1 MKIQIK
7 YKDMHCQLAEQR
19 FLTTIKILKKYE
31 TMQTQQDKLDFIDEI
46 NSLLPVVITETTKS
60 IHIKPII
67 KMLNQTFLFCD
78 EAEGVQVKS
87 TSTTTKG
94 VRICKVELLNIPKVG
109 DCNG

>member
-7 YKDMHCQLAEQR
+7 YKDMHCHLAEQR

-31 TMQTQQDKLDFIDEI
+31 TMKTQQDKLNFIDEI
-46 NSLLPVVITETTKS
+46 NNLLPVLITETTKS

-67 KMLNQTFLFCD
+67 KMLNNTFLFCD
-78 EAEGVQVKS
+78 DLEGVQVKS

-94 VRICKVELLNIPKVG
+94 TRICKVQLLNIPKVG
-109 DCNG
+109 ECHG